1 MNRWNP
7 VIIASISALA
17 LGACTTGQ
25 VANSKFACGG
35 TSHLTAEFAAVDG
48 GKPQLKSINICT
60 GTNGSDRKF
69 EYVISD
75 PSGHEVKRIAYGS
88 TATEATSALMVVGE
102 VLKATSSNDAAVASA
117 AIKALPEVLAA
128 FVKLSAPLP

>member
-1 MNRWNP
+1 MKK
-7 VIIASISALA
+7 ILLIAAAVAL
-17 LGACTTGQ
+17 LGACSTGQ

-35 TSHLTAEFAAVDG
+35 TSHLTAEFAAATVEG
-48 GKPQLKSINICT
+48 GQPQLTSVNVCT

-75 PSGHEVKRIAYGS
+75 PSGHEVKRISYGS
-88 TATEATSALMVVGE
+88 TSTEATSALMVVGE

-117 AIKALPEVLAA
+117 AIKALPEVLNA
-128 FVKLSAPLP
+128 FVRLSSPLP

>member
-1 MNRWNP
+1 MKK
-7 VIIASISALA
+7 ILLIAAVAVLLS
-17 LGACTTGQ
+17 ACTTKQ

-35 TSHLTAEFAAVDG
+35 TSHLTAIFAPAVVEG
-48 GKPQLKSINICT
+48 GQPQLTSVNVCT

-75 PSGHEVKRIAYGS
+75 PNGHEVKRIIYGS
-88 TATEATSALMVVGE
+88 TSTEATSALMVVGE

-117 AIKALPEVLAA
+117 AIKALPEVLNA
-128 FVKLSAPLP
+128 FVRLSSPLP